1 MIDKN
6 NEPKIS
12 VTEEIILFIENY
24 HPKSSD
30 TISSAIFL
38 MRYFRYNP
46 NGNQNE
52 RLRWELTTTAV
63 SSSELETTFEILKNM
78 HCILLEDNRYSL
90 TQRGKDLLRDIDENV
105 KIAYGE
111 NFKYIR
117 NRSEKTI
124 ISQAR
129 GLFFQETSFLLTD
142 RVRM

>member
-1 MIDKN
+1 MIGKN

-30 TISSAIFL
+30 TILSAIFL

-46 NGNQNE
+46 NDNQNE
-52 RLRWELTTTAV
+52 RLHWELTTTAV
-63 SSSELETTFEILKNM
+63 SSSELETTFEILENM
-78 HCILLEDNRYSL
+78 HCVASTDGKYLL
-90 TQRGKDLLRDIDENV
+90 TQKGKDLLQDIDENV

-111 NFKYIR
+111 NFKYIK

-129 GLFFQETSFLLTD
+129 GLFFQETSFLLTK
-142 RVRM
+142 RVKM